1 MDTLFLGTLVSGFK
15 TSVEPITG
23 KSSPTVNN
31 HNETQ
36 EHPQPNTWFT
46 LIYLLHSSANII

>member
-1 MDTLFLGTLVSGFK
+1 MDTLFLGTLVSGFM
-15 TSVEPITG
+15 TSVESITG
-23 KSSPTVNN
+23 KSSPTANN